1 MLRKV
6 KNSTIRLLKSNLKD
20 LNISSKINES
30 DIDKIF
36 EYFESKE
43 IEYSTRQS
51 IGESFDEE
59 IFDQICLAADD
70 FFIEADSEDSIDLK
84 DLNDRLGL

>member
-6 KNSTIRLLKSNLKD
+6 KNSTIELLKANLEK
-20 LNISSKINES
+20 LNVSSKINES

-51 IGESFDEE
+51 IGENFDEE
-59 IFDQICLAADD
+59 VFDQICLASDD

>member
-6 KNSTIRLLKSNLKD
+6 KNSTIKLLKSNLEN
-20 LNISSKINES
+20 LNISSKIKES

-43 IEYSTRQS
+43 IEYSTKQS
-51 IGESFDEE
+51 NGQNINMEE
-59 IFDQICLAADD
+59 FDQICLAADD
-70 FFIEADSEDSIDLK
+70 FFIEADSEDSIDLR